1 MTSKPEHGNPAKQ
14 TLASPL
20 DPPELNPQFISAL
33 EDLITVARS
42 GHSSDSDFFNPD
54 DSWLFKQMRIFQEMS
69 HSEQSQILEEAKYI
83 IGESS
88 KANSEGKAGKRAWAD
103 AVIRLD
109 NGGIA
114 AYSQLGVA
122 RRPDLT
128 QYLIEGFTRNR
139 DSLAFEE
146 DNQRLFA
153 EVLPYITKIMSESFK
168 SGTYVVQTDRQIG
181 DVSNRSFHARQL
193 LFGTQYPHL
202 PYMWRQLTFDLPHDN
217 LSKVPDILEV
227 SVPSWLDDLGM
238 PADLIRRIKE
248 TGVTQLVFKAP
259 TRGVSL
265 HLGFDY
271 MGEHKMGPLSIAM
284 FKVKQS
290 RGLAVQAALSV
301 AKARAVD
308 GTVSNSAIVTTG
320 PSLHGKSTLTIMIE
334 LAESELSRKLGLSSF
349 DGEGVYPMND
359 DIVLIQSLEN
369 PYEYEKH
376 GKSFRI
382 THAID
387 GTENSLYAVPFGL
400 TKEDD
405 PITHDVLR
413 GTDRDPNSQE
423 TLENVVVDL
432 STGKPDYSQN
442 PVRNMRMILNRS
454 RLLERKGVKDL
465 LTNITGGNVVNSVHV
480 PMEAMDRILWQGVM
494 RQNTI
499 IPPVIRLTANQYIR
513 ALMFGEAVQTGA
525 AVGAIGRP
533 YVEYFSD
540 PFIIGLED
548 DNANGLF
555 EILNDM
561 NKGGM
566 TQEFYMFNTGGVGAQ
581 SNLEA
586 TGNTYVKIPRE
597 LTLMLQEG
605 ILRRSVKFE
614 YDPIIGVDVAVAL
627 IDSKGREIMDLR
639 DQWLPRIIYG
649 EHDYSNRVLEL
660 KRKRYFGSDV
670 NDRAGI
676 LRYTKVRNDVYELTD
691 IPVPSNEREMAWIL
705 SFFWNVDQAYET
717 IVELSDHLK
726 EGCSPEDDIMDQ
738 LRTVIRQA
746 FSNGVGLDKN
756 STQALNSIG
765 LTM

>member
-1 MTSKPEHGNPAKQ
+1 MTSKPEHDNPARE
-14 TLASPL
+14 TITSPL
-20 DPPELNPQFISAL
+20 DPPQLNPRFISAL
-33 EDLITVARS
+33 EELIAVAQS
-42 GHSSDSDFFNPD
+42 GHSSDSEFFNPD
-54 DSWLFKQMRIFQEMS
+54 DSWLLKRMRIFQEMLP
-69 HSEQSQILEEAKYI
+69 SEQSKILEEAKYI
-83 IGESS
+83 IEESS
-88 KANSEGKAGKRAWAD
+88 KANLEGKAGKRAWAD

-146 DNQRLFA
+146 ANQSLFS

-181 DVSNRSFHARQL
+181 DGTNRSFHAREFW
-193 LFGTQYPHL
+193 FGTQYPHL
-202 PYMWRQLTFDLPHDN
+202 PYMWRQLTFDLPQDK

-227 SVPSWLDDLGM
+227 SVPSWLEDLAM

-308 GTVSNSAIVTTG
+308 GTVSNSAVVTTG
-320 PSLHGKSTLTIMIE
+320 PSLHGKSTLTIMLE

-359 DIVLIQSLEN
+359 DIVLIQALEN
-369 PYEYEKH
+369 PYEFVKNGEAV
-376 GKSFRI
+376 RI

-400 TKEDD
+400 TKKDD

-413 GTDRDPNSQE
+413 GTDRHPNSQE
-423 TLENVVVDL
+423 TLENVVVDPA
-432 STGKPDYSQN
+432 TGKPDYSQN

-465 LTNITGGNVVNSVHV
+465 LTNLTSGSVSNSVHV
-480 PMEAMDRILWQGVM
+480 PMEAMDRISWQGVM
-494 RQNTI
+494 RQN
-499 IPPVIRLTANQYIR
+499 L
-513 ALMFGEAVQTGA
+513 
-525 AVGAIGRP
+525 
-533 YVEYFSD
+533 S
-540 PFIIGLED
+540 
-548 DNANGLF
+548 
-555 EILNDM
+555 
-561 NKGGM
+561 
-566 TQEFYMFNTGGVGAQ
+566 
-581 SNLEA
+581 
-586 TGNTYVKIPRE
+586 
-597 LTLMLQEG
+597 
-605 ILRRSVKFE
+605 
-614 YDPIIGVDVAVAL
+614 L
-627 IDSKGREIMDLR
+627 IHI
-639 DQWLPRIIYG
+639 
-649 EHDYSNRVLEL
+649 
-660 KRKRYFGSDV
+660 
-670 NDRAGI
+670 
-676 LRYTKVRNDVYELTD
+676 
-691 IPVPSNEREMAWIL
+691 
-705 SFFWNVDQAYET
+705 
-717 IVELSDHLK
+717 
-726 EGCSPEDDIMDQ
+726 
-738 LRTVIRQA
+738 
-746 FSNGVGLDKN
+746 
-756 STQALNSIG
+756 
-765 LTM
+765 